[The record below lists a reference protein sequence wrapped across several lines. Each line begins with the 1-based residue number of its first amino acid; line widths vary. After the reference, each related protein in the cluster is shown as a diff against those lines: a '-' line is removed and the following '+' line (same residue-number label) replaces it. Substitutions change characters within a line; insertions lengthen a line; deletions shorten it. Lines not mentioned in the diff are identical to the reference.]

1 MGLMIVMGLLMLWVS
16 RQNRPV
22 GSAPPR
28 ADRVR
33 DKATQWVASSW
44 HIRGPIEGT
53 RHPRA
58 LYQSPGREVFF
69 MPLRVNWHLA
79 VWVFPIGITW
89 ESRLKPPGQNLPGVA
104 LPPIWS
110 YGEALTPADSH
121 SRTVN
126 QTPITPNFKP
136 KPNAYSMC
144 A

>member
-44 HIRGPIEGT
+44 HTRGPIEGT

-69 MPLRVNWHLA
+69 MPLRVNCHLA

-89 ESRLKPPGQNLPGVA
+89 ESRLKPLGQNLPGGWHYP
-104 LPPIWS
+104 LFGPMERHSPQ
-110 YGEALTPADSH
+110 LTLT
-121 SRTVN
+121 RER
-126 QTPITPNFKP
+126 
-136 KPNAYSMC
+136 
-144 A
+144 